1 MDNQLLNYTGKVVMI
16 TGASSGIGR
25 ATALAFARQ
34 GAKICIGDVS
44 AGAGETVEL
53 IKKEGGEAMFVK
65 TDVTQAASV
74 DALVGATVEAFGA
87 LDCAFNNS
95 GILPPTKPL
104 AETEES
110 DFDKVIA
117 VDLKGVF
124 MCLKYEIRQMLKAG
138 GGAIVNTASVAG
150 VIGDPGMSPYVAAK
164 HGVIGLTKAAA
175 VDYATKGIRVNAVAP
190 GLVETPMTAGW
201 LKDPAYRQM
210 VIGNSPM
217 GRPARPEE
225 IAGMVLFLCS
235 PSASFATGGVY
246 MADGGQSA
254 H

>member
-1 MDNQLLNYTGKVVMI
+1 MNDHFYTGKVVLI
-16 TGASSGIGR
+16 TGAASGIGR

-34 GAKICIGDVS
+34 GARVCIGDVS
-44 AGAGETVEL
+44 SGAEETIEL
-53 IKKEGGEAMFVK
+53 IKKEGGEAHFVK
-65 TDVTQAASV
+65 TDVTQAAAV
-74 DALVGATVEAFGA
+74 EALVKAAVDTFGG

-110 DFDKVIA
+110 DFDKTIA
-117 VDLKGVF
+117 VDLRGVF
-124 MCLKYEIRQMLKAG
+124 LCLKYEIRQMLKTG

-150 VIGDPGMSPYVAAK
+150 LIGDPGMAPYVAAK
-164 HGVIGLTKAAA
+164 HGVIGLTRATA

-190 GLVETPMTAGW
+190 GLVETPMTKRW
-201 LKDPAYRQM
+201 LEDPAFRR
-210 VIGNSPM
+210 VVVGNVPM

-225 IAGMVLFLCS
+225 IAGTVLFLCS
-235 PSASFATGGVY
+235 SLASFVTGGVY
-246 MADGGQSA
+246 PVDGAQTA

>member
-34 GAKICIGDVS
+34 GARICIGDVS
-44 AGAGETVEL
+44 AGADETVEL
-53 IKKEGGEAMFVK
+53 IKKEGGEALFVK
-65 TDVTQAASV
+65 TDVTKATEV
-74 DALVGATVEAFGA
+74 EALVRVTVETFGA

-95 GILPPTKPL
+95 GILPATKPL
-104 AETEES
+104 AETEDS

-124 MCLKYEIRQMLKAG
+124 LCMKYEIRHMLKA

-150 VIGDPGMSPYVAAK
+150 VISDPGMSPYVAAK

-175 VDYATKGIRVNAVAP
+175 IDYATKGIRVNAVAP
-190 GLVETPMTAGW
+190 GLVETPMTARW
-201 LKDPAYRQM
+201 MSDPAFRQA
-210 VIGNSPM
+210 VVGDCPL

-246 MADGGQSA
+246 MVDGGQSA

>member
-1 MDNQLLNYTGKVVMI
+1 MDKQLLNYAGKVVMI

-25 ATALAFARQ
+25 ATALAFGRQ

-53 IKKEGGEAMFVK
+53 IKKEGGEALFVK
-65 TDVTQAASV
+65 TDVTQASSV
-74 DALVGATVEAFGA
+74 EALVRATVDAFGA

-104 AETEES
+104 AETEDS

-124 MCLKYEIRQMLKAG
+124 LCMKYEIRHMLKAG

-150 VIGDPGMSPYVAAK
+150 VVGDPGMSPYVAAK

-175 VDYATKGIRVNAVAP
+175 VDYAAKGIRVNAVAP

-201 LKDPAYRQM
+201 LNDPAYRQM
-210 VIGNSPM
+210 VVGNSLL

-235 PSASFATGGVY
+235 PSASFVTGGVY
-246 MADGGQSA
+246 MVDGGQSA

>member
-1 MDNQLLNYTGKVVMI
+1 MNNQLLDYTGKVVLV
-16 TGASSGIGR
+16 TGAASGIGR

-34 GAKICIGDVS
+34 GAKVCIGDVS
-44 AGAGETVEL
+44 AGADETVDV
-53 IKKEGGEAMFVK
+53 IKKEGGDAHFVK
-65 TDVTQAASV
+65 TDVTQATAV
-74 DALVGATVEAFGA
+74 EALVRTTVETFGG

-117 VDLKGVF
+117 VDLRGVF
-124 MCLKYEIRQMLKAG
+124 LCMKYEIRQMLKAG
-138 GGAIVNTASVAG
+138 SGAIVNTASVAG
-150 VIGDPGMSPYVAAK
+150 LIGDPSMAPYVAAK
-164 HGVIGLTKAAA
+164 HGVIGLTRAAA
-175 VDYATKGIRVNAVAP
+175 IDYATKGIRVNAVAP

-210 VIGNSPM
+210 VVGNVPL
-217 GRPARPEE
+217 GRPARPDE
-225 IAGMVLFLCS
+225 IAGLVLFLCS
-235 PSASFATGGVY
+235 SSASFITGGVY
-246 MADGGQSA
+246 PVDGAQTA